1 MGWGGGSSPGVREP
15 QLREPGGM
23 VAEEANKQQSERLG
37 VTPATPVLAFRPHSW
52 WHRCPHYY
60 DEDTAVTSTGVEKG
74 PSLESD
80 RREFP
85 FPL

>member
-1 MGWGGGSSPGVREP
+1 
-15 QLREPGGM
+15 M

-37 VTPATPVLAFRPHSW
+37 VTPATPVLAVRPHSW